1 MLTETSIERSP
12 VTAVIACAAL
22 HRELRV
28 VLAQLPGTIK
38 TVLLP
43 SSLHNRPE
51 EIPLAVETAILE
63 LRSEGIEKIVA
74 SYADCGTGGLLDVV
88 LDRYGVKRLPG
99 AHCYSFFMGEAEFTA
114 LAEEELGTFYL
125 TDYLALHFDAL
136 VWSGLGLDEHPQ
148 LRDMYFGNYKR
159 VVWLSQTRD
168 VTTEQKA
175 MDAAHKLRLTYDCRH
190 TGLQPF
196 ASELDVLLR

>member
-1 MLTETSIERSP
+1 VSSTPTDTSP
-12 VTAVIACAAL
+12 TTAIIACAAL
-22 HRELRV
+22 HRELRL
-28 VLAQLPGTIK
+28 VLSQLPGAIK

-51 EIPLAVETAILE
+51 EIPLAVETAIQQLH
-63 LRSEGIEKIVA
+63 LDGIEKIAVA
-74 SYADCGTGGLLDVV
+74 YADCGTGGLLDVV
-88 LDRYGVKRLPG
+88 LDRYGVSRLPG
-99 AHCYSFFMGEAEFTA
+99 AHCYSFFMGEAEFAA

-136 VWSGLGLDEHPQ
+136 VWNGLGLEKHPE

-159 VVWLSQTRD
+159 VVWLSQTKD
-168 VTTEQKA
+168 LLTEQKA
-175 MDAAHKLRLTYDCRH
+175 MDAADKLRLTYDCRH

-196 ASELDVLLR
+196 TSELSNLLQ